1 MVNLVLHTLHTNFS
15 PFASLSASGGNCYDV
30 LMHITGASSLTNT
43 GLRIPPHSL
52 EAEMAL
58 LGSIMLRP
66 DAIYEVIEIVGT
78 QSFYFEKHRVVF
90 ETMLE
95 LFEKHTPIDILSLS
109 SRLKEKEQL
118 ERLGGTSYLSELS
131 ATVPSS
137 ANVKHYAEI
146 VMKKFMMRQLIEASE
161 HLSHL
166 GFNEA
171 GDLEEILDQA
181 EKKVFDITERF
192 SGSTRFKDLTPLL
205 REAFE
210 RFEKLSSADHEL
222 RGVRTGFKSLDD
234 ILGGFQPSDLI
245 IIAARPSVGKT
256 ALALDIAR
264 RTASEHQTPVGIFSL
279 EMSADQLVDRIV
291 AAQSRTDASVIRK
304 GIKTQTG
311 SWREDVFKNIRDA
324 LDDLSRTPIFID
336 DQSANTIMKMRSA
349 ARKLKI
355 EKGLKLLV
363 VDYLQLMAST
373 VSRANDSMVQQVTEI
388 SRSLKHLDRE
398 LNIPVIALSQMSRA
412 IETRGGKPKLSD
424 LRDSGSLEQD
434 ADLVMFIH
442 SNEED
447 IRDENGK
454 MKEVQR
460 KELIIA
466 KHRNGPLGS
475 AILDYHTRFNTFVEI
490 DYSNYGKAEEDF
502 KNF

>member
-1 MVNLVLHTLHTNFS
+1 MTS
-15 PFASLSASGGNCYDV
+15 
-30 LMHITGASSLTNT
+30 SSLNA

-66 DAIYEVIEIVGT
+66 DAVYEIMDVVT
-78 QSFYFEKHRVVF
+78 PQSFYFEKHRMIF

-95 LFEKHTPIDILSLS
+95 LFGKHQPIDILSLS
-109 SRLKEKEQL
+109 SRLKEKDQL
-118 ERLGGTSYLSELS
+118 ERLGGKAFLTELS
-131 ATVPSS
+131 NTVPSS
-137 ANVKHYAEI
+137 ANIKHYAEI

-171 GDLEEILDQA
+171 GELEEILDQA
-181 EKKVFDITERF
+181 EKKVFDITQHF
-192 SGSTRFKDLTPLL
+192 AGSAKFKDLTPLL
-205 REAFE
+205 TEAFE

-234 ILGGFQPSDLI
+234 ILGGFQNSDLI
-245 IIAARPSVGKT
+245 ILAARPSVGKT

-304 GIKTQTG
+304 GIKTQSGT
-311 SWREDVFKNIRDA
+311 WREDVFKNIRDA

-336 DQSANTIMKMRSA
+336 DQPGNTIMKMRSA

-363 VDYLQLMAST
+363 VDYLQLMAPST
-373 VSRANDSMVQQVTEI
+373 ARTNDSMVQQVTEI
-388 SRSLKHLDRE
+388 SRSLKHLARE
-398 LNIPVIALSQMSRA
+398 LNIPVIALSQLSRN
-412 IETRGGKPKLSD
+412 IEQRGGKPKLSD
-424 LRDSGSLEQD
+424 LRDSGSIEQD

-442 SNEED
+442 QTDED
-447 IRDENGK
+447 IKDENGH

-475 AILDYHTRFNTFVEI
+475 ALLDYHTRFNTFVEI
-490 DYSNYGKAEEDF
+490 DYSNYGKAEEEF

>member
-1 MVNLVLHTLHTNFS
+1 
-15 PFASLSASGGNCYDV
+15 
-30 LMHITGASSLTNT
+30 
-43 GLRIPPHSL
+43 
-52 EAEMAL
+52 MAL

-66 DAIYEVIEIVGT
+66 DAIYEIMDIVNP
-78 QSFYFEKHRVVF
+78 QSFYFEKHRTIF

-95 LFEKHTPIDILSLS
+95 LFGKHQPIDILSLP
-109 SRLKEKEQL
+109 SRLKEKDQL
-118 ERLGGTSYLSELS
+118 ERLGGTTFLTELS
-131 ATVPSS
+131 NTVPSS

-146 VMKKFMMRQLIEASE
+146 VMKKYMMRQLIEASE

-171 GDLEEILDQA
+171 GELEEILDQA
-181 EKKVFDITERF
+181 EKKVFDITQHF
-192 SGSTRFKDLTPLL
+192 AGSAKFKDLTPLL
-205 REAFE
+205 TDAFE

-222 RGVRTGFKSLDD
+222 RGVRTGFKALDD
-234 ILGGFQPSDLI
+234 ILGGFQNSDLI
-245 IIAARPSVGKT
+245 ILAARPSVGKT

-264 RTASEHQTPVGIFSL
+264 RTASEHGTPVGIFSL

-304 GIKTQTG
+304 GVRTQTG

-324 LDDLSRTPIFID
+324 LDDLSRTPIYID
-336 DQSANTIMKMRSA
+336 DQPGNTIMKMRSA

-355 EKGLKLLV
+355 EKGLKLLI
-363 VDYLQLMAST
+363 VDYLQLMSPSSARS
-373 VSRANDSMVQQVTEI
+373 NDNMVQQVTEI
-388 SRSLKHLDRE
+388 SRSLKHLARE
-398 LNIPVIALSQMSRA
+398 LNIPIIALSQLSRA
-412 IETRGGKPKLSD
+412 VESRGGKPKLSD
-424 LRDSGSLEQD
+424 LRDSGSIEQD

-447 IRDENGK
+447 IRDESGK

-475 AILDYHTRFNTFVEI
+475 ALLDYHSRFNTFVEI
-490 DYSNYGKAEEDF
+490 DYSNYGKADEDF

>member
-1 MVNLVLHTLHTNFS
+1 MEIRGQS
-15 PFASLSASGGNCYDV
+15 P
-30 LMHITGASSLTNT
+30 LTNA
-43 GLRIPPHSL
+43 GLRIPPHSA

-66 DAIYEVIEIVGT
+66 DAIYEILDVVT
-78 QSFYFEKHRVVF
+78 PASFYFEKHRTIF

-95 LFEKHTPIDILSLS
+95 LFGKHQPIDILSLS

-118 ERLGGTSYLSELS
+118 ERLGGTAYLTELS
-131 ATVPSS
+131 NTVPSS

-146 VMKKFMMRQLIEASE
+146 VMKKHMMRQLIEASE

-171 GDLEEILDQA
+171 GELEEILDQA
-181 EKKVFDITERF
+181 EKKIFDITQHFAGSARF
-192 SGSTRFKDLTPLL
+192 RDLTPLL
-205 REAFE
+205 AEAFE
-210 RFEKLSSADHEL
+210 RFEKLSSAEHEL
-222 RGVRTGFKSLDD
+222 RGVPTGFKSLDD
-234 ILGGFQPSDLI
+234 ILGGFQKSDLI
-245 IIAARPSVGKT
+245 ILAARPSVGKT

-264 RTASEHQTPVGIFSL
+264 RTASEHQIPVGIFSL

-291 AAQSRTDASVIRK
+291 AAQSKTDASLIRK
-304 GIKTQTG
+304 GVRAQTG
-311 SWREDVFKNIRDA
+311 TWREDVFKNIRDA

-336 DQSANTIMKMRSA
+336 DQPGNTIMKMRSA

-363 VDYLQLMAST
+363 VDYLQLMATS
-373 VSRANDSMVQQVTEI
+373 SARANDSMVQQVTEI
-388 SRSLKHLDRE
+388 SRGLKHLARE
-398 LNIPVIALSQMSRA
+398 LDIPVIALSQLSRA

-434 ADLVMFIH
+434 ADCVIFIH
-442 SNEED
+442 SNDED
-447 IRDENGK
+447 LRDENGR

-460 KELIIA
+460 RELIIA
-466 KHRNGPLGS
+466 KHRNGPLGT
-475 AILDYHTRFNTFVEI
+475 AVLDFHSRFNTFVEI
-490 DYSNYGKAEEDF
+490 DFSNYGKAEEEF